1 VVAALALLLLAATPA
16 DDARARAAVSVGNW
30 ADLARLEV
38 SLSARGETAHGG
50 LIGLA
55 LDVSKVARCLP
66 LPPLP
71 TGDAPEI
78 RDARWLLRLESLRI
92 LRHRTEGAYP
102 DDLEIRT
109 VIARG
114 PAWSTPSTRGAP
126 GWVAWP
132 ISTEVWPDEVLEP
145 AVAPSRCAP
154 AEARPDV
161 VSRSSDEGQRAVDLI
176 AHGEGVPLALRAPL
190 VLLALTR
197 GGPLSA
203 SATVAAWLDGTSTEV
218 ASAAR
223 VRLARRAE
231 AIGQND
237 RAIALYREVMFEGS
251 DEEAG
256 WARARL
262 ARLLEAPREI
272 LEIARGARNPRPLDR
287 ASLVLA
293 EARAL
298 YALGDLDGLER
309 FGRATL
315 PQLDLA
321 RAPPAIR
328 PYHAAVIDLLALLAL
343 ARDPDRA
350 IAWTESLG
358 SPSERDALLTALAE
372 RALDSQRFDLAAAVY
387 DDLRRTATRE
397 RIRGGAPVAT
407 RLARWIAGRARVE
420 QARGD
425 PAAFAAFV
433 DELRA
438 QALAEADRPLARTA
452 PHRELAALAQALL
465 GPLTN
470 AKAQPLTPQFAATLV
485 GAIDALLVTPT
496 RWSPIL
502 SGYRG
507 PLAEL
512 AGVESKSAPSG
523 KPIKPIRSVGVIAL
537 PRLLPSLPAPDEE
550 PPLPAVGSFWVYP
563 AERGIK
569 VGLPPWPPPT

>member
-1 VVAALALLLLAATPA
+1 M
-16 DDARARAAVSVGNW
+16 
-30 ADLARLEV
+30 
-38 SLSARGETAHGG
+38 
-50 LIGLA
+50 
-55 LDVSKVARCLP
+55 
-66 LPPLP
+66 
-71 TGDAPEI
+71 
-78 RDARWLLRLESLRI
+78 
-92 LRHRTEGAYP
+92 
-102 DDLEIRT
+102 
-109 VIARG
+109 
-114 PAWSTPSTRGAP
+114 
-126 GWVAWP
+126 
-132 ISTEVWPDEVLEP
+132 LEP

-293 EARAL
+293 EAR
-298 YALGDLDGLER
+298 
-309 FGRATL
+309 GRDRAAAASRGRIA
-315 PQLDLA
+315 PARRDHPAHRA